1 MAKYVFVTG
10 GVVSGLGK
18 GITAASL
25 GRLLKA
31 RGLKVAA
38 QKLDPYINIDPGTM
52 SPYQHGEV
60 FVTEDGAETDLD
72 LGHYERFIDE
82 NLNKFSNLTTGK
94 VYWNVLNKE
103 RNGEYLGQTVQVI
116 PHITGEIKS
125 FIYNV
130 GKTSGADV
138 VITEI
143 GGTTGDIESQPFIEA
158 IRQVSLETGRHNCC
172 FIHVTLVPYIAG
184 SCEFKT
190 KPTQHSV
197 RELQGMGIAP
207 DVIGARTD
215 APLPADVREKI
226 AMFCN
231 VKTDN
236 VIENLTL
243 PTLYEAPVMLEKQK
257 FSARVCEALSL
268 KAKRADLS
276 DWKAMLARVKARKG
290 RVRIALCGKY
300 VRLHDAYLSVA
311 EALTHA
317 GYENGVYVD
326 IDWVDSETV
335 TEENAAEIFGGADG
349 ILVPGG
355 FGNRGIEGKL
365 QAARYARENGV
376 PYLGICL
383 GMQTAVIEYAR
394 DVLGYADANS
404 SEFDPESGHAV
415 IDLMPD
421 QLGVKM
427 GGTMRLGA
435 YPCIIKERTRL
446 AEIYKSGLVSERHRH
461 RFEFNNDFRQALS
474 DGGLTICGVSPDG
487 RLVEAVEITPHP
499 FFIGVQFHPE
509 FKSRPNAAHPLFSAF
524 VSAAVKKLGL

>member
-1 MAKYVFVTG
+1 
-10 GVVSGLGK
+10 
-18 GITAASL
+18 
-25 GRLLKA
+25 
-31 RGLKVAA
+31 
-38 QKLDPYINIDPGTM
+38 
-52 SPYQHGEV
+52 
-60 FVTEDGAETDLD
+60 
-72 LGHYERFIDE
+72 
-82 NLNKFSNLTTGK
+82 
-94 VYWNVLNKE
+94 
-103 RNGEYLGQTVQVI
+103 
-116 PHITGEIKS
+116 
-125 FIYNV
+125 
-130 GKTSGADV
+130 
-138 VITEI
+138 
-143 GGTTGDIESQPFIEA
+143 
-158 IRQVSLETGRHNCC
+158 
-172 FIHVTLVPYIAG
+172 
-184 SCEFKT
+184 
-190 KPTQHSV
+190 
-197 RELQGMGIAP
+197 
-207 DVIGARTD
+207 
-215 APLPADVREKI
+215 
-226 AMFCN
+226 
-231 VKTDN
+231 
-236 VIENLTL
+236 
-243 PTLYEAPVMLEKQK
+243 MLEKQK

-435 YPCIIKERTRL
+435 YPCIIKEGTRL

-524 VSAAVKKLGL
+524 VSAAVKKLG